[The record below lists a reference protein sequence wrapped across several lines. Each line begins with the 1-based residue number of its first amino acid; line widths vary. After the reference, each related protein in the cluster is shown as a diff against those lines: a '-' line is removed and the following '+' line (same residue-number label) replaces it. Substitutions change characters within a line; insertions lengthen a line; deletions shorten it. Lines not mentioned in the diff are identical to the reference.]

1 MGNCLVT
8 KLNEVVNNSNLKKLG
23 VLRFE
28 VDVTSI
34 GANRNSKNT
43 IHCNINNHCKF
54 KIVSGPE
61 GGQIIKIGSSE
72 ALDVPLGTE
81 FFLDNSL
88 DSYYFSKIG
97 KYVIEITNKYD
108 INMFNIS
115 HDVSILLD
123 NLKYSNTLQRVG
135 LIGKNVIG
143 NFNDLLTSD
152 ITYIRLDNKID
163 KIQYGS
169 AETIVGDIAKI
180 ANTSMV
186 TFILEHCNGITGDL
200 SSLSSHSTLNTVVIN
215 NANKITGKISD
226 ITGIPHLSN
235 FQCSGN
241 KLITG
246 SLADFL
252 DNGQLRNPELKML
265 VVTGTNIVKNQEDIT
280 TLRNLGV
287 QVSI

>member
-1 MGNCLVT
+1 MKNCLVT

-34 GANRNSKNT
+34 DYNKNVNNSF
-43 IHCNINNHCKF
+43 HCNINNHCKF

-61 GGQIIKIGSSE
+61 GGQIIKVGISE
-72 ALDVPLGTE
+72 AYDVPKGTE

-88 DSYYFSKIG
+88 DIYYFSKIG

-108 INMFNIS
+108 ITIFEIMHN
-115 HDVSILLD
+115 VSILLND
-123 NLKYSNTLQRVG
+123 IKYLSTLNRVSLRG
-135 LIGKNVIG
+135 EKVIG
-143 NFNDLLTSD
+143 NFNDLLT
-152 ITYIRLDNKID
+152 TYMTYMKVNNGTSNNEYI
-163 KIQYGS
+163 S

-186 TFILEHCNGITGDL
+186 TFVSEYCNGFTGDL
-200 SSLSSHSTLNTVVIN
+200 SSLRSHSTLSTFVIN
-215 NANKITGKISD
+215 NVYKITGKISD

-235 FQCSGN
+235 FQCANN

-252 DNGQLRNPELKML
+252 DNGQLRNPELKIL
-265 VVTGTNIVKNQEDIT
+265 VVSGTNIVRNSEDVT

-287 QVSI
+287 EVNI

>member
-28 VDVTSI
+28 VDVTFIS
-34 GANRNSKNT
+34 RNNN
-43 IHCNINNHCKF
+43 IHCNINNYCKF
-54 KIVSGPE
+54 TIVSGPE
-61 GGQIIKIGSSE
+61 GGQIVKIGTSE
-72 ALDVPLGTE
+72 ALDVPKGTE

-108 INMFNIS
+108 ITKFEIRHN
-115 HDVSILLD
+115 VSILLND
-123 NLKYSNTLQRVG
+123 MKYFNALQSVTLY
-135 LIGKNVIG
+135 GKNVIG

-152 ITYIRLDNKID
+152 ITYIKVFNNID
-163 KIQYGS
+163 TIQYIS

-180 ANTSMV
+180 ANTPMA
-186 TFILEHCNGITGDL
+186 TFISEFCNGITGNL
-200 SSLSSHSTLNTVVIN
+200 SSLSSHPTLSTFVIN
-215 NANKITGKISD
+215 GNNKITGKISD
-226 ITGIPHLSN
+226 VTGIPHLSN
-235 FQCSGN
+235 FQCMGN

-252 DNGQLRNPELKML
+252 DNGQLRNPELKIL
-265 VVTGTNIVKNQEDIT
+265 VVSHTNIVKNQEDIE

-287 QVSI
+287 QVTI

>member
-1 MGNCLVT
+1 MKNCLVT

-34 GANRNSKNT
+34 DYNRITNNA
-43 IHCNINNHCKF
+43 IHCNTNNHCKF

-61 GGQIIKIGSSE
+61 GGQIIKIGTSE
-72 ALDVPLGTE
+72 ALDVPKGTE
-81 FFLDNSL
+81 FFLDNSS
-88 DSYYFSKIG
+88 DIYYFSEIG

-108 INMFNIS
+108 ITKFDITHN
-115 HDVSILLD
+115 VSILLND
-123 NLKYSNTLQRVG
+123 MKYLKSLNRVA

-143 NFNDLLTSD
+143 NFNDLITSD
-152 ITYIRLDNKID
+152 MTNMMFNNVID
-163 KIQYGS
+163 YTQFVS

-180 ANTSMV
+180 ANTPMK
-186 TFILEHCNGITGDL
+186 TFIIEFCNGITGNL
-200 SSLSSHSTLNTVVIN
+200 SSLSSHSTLSNLVIN
-215 NANKITGKISD
+215 NNNKITGKISD
-226 ITGIPHLSN
+226 VTSIPHLSN
-235 FQCSGN
+235 FQCTSN

-252 DNGQLRNPELKML
+252 DNGQLRNPELKIL
-265 VVTGTNIVKNQEDIT
+265 EVAGTNIVKNQEDVE

>member
-34 GANRNSKNT
+34 SDNRNRKNT

-54 KIVSGPE
+54 KIVSGPK
-61 GGQIIKIGSSE
+61 GGQIIKIGTSE
-72 ALDVPLGTE
+72 ALDVPKGTE

-88 DSYYFSKIG
+88 DMYYFSKIG

-108 INMFNIS
+108 ITIFNID
-115 HDVSILLD
+115 HNVSILLND
-123 NLKYSNTLQRVG
+123 MKYLNTLSRVVLQG
-135 LIGKNVIG
+135 EKVIG
-143 NFNDLLTSD
+143 NFNDLLTSYTTH
-152 ITYIRLDNKID
+152 IKVNNMIADN
-163 KIQYGS
+163 QYVS
-169 AETIVGDIAKI
+169 AETVVGDIAKI
-180 ANTSMV
+180 ANTQMV
-186 TFILEHCNGITGDL
+186 SFISEYCNGITGNL
-200 SSLSSHSTLNTVVIN
+200 SSLSSHSTLSTFVIN

-235 FQCSGN
+235 FQCIGN

-265 VVTGTNIVKNQEDIT
+265 LVTNTNIVKNQEDIT

-287 QVSI
+287 QVSV

>member
-1 MGNCLVT
+1 MENCLVT
-8 KLNEVVNNSNLKKLG
+8 KLKSVVNNSDLKKLG

-34 GANRNSKNT
+34 NRENANI
-43 IHCNINNHCKF
+43 IHCNINDHCKF

-72 ALDVPLGTE
+72 ALDIPKGTE

-88 DSYYFSKIG
+88 DMYYFSKIG
-97 KYVIEITNKYD
+97 KYVIEITNKYN
-108 INMFNIS
+108 INMFGIRYN
-115 HDVSILLD
+115 VSILLD
-123 NLKYSNTLQRVG
+123 DIKYSNTLQQVQ
-135 LIGKNVIG
+135 LIGENVIG
-143 NFNDLLTSD
+143 NFNDLLTSG
-152 ITYIRLDNKID
+152 ITYMNFDNEID
-163 KIQYGS
+163 NQYVS

-180 ANTSMV
+180 ANTPMK
-186 TFILEHCNGITGDL
+186 TFISTWCNGITGNL
-200 SSLSSHSTLNTVVIN
+200 SSLSSHSTLSTLVIN
-215 NANKITGKISD
+215 NNNKITGKISD

-235 FQCSGN
+235 FQCTGN

-252 DNGQLRNPELKML
+252 DNGQLRNPELKIL
-265 VVTGTNIVKNQEDIT
+265 VVTGTNIVKNQEDII

-287 QVSI
+287 QVLV

>member
-1 MGNCLVT
+1 MENCLVT
-8 KLNEVVNNSNLKKLG
+8 KLKGVVNNSDLKKLG
-23 VLRFE
+23 VLKFE
-28 VDVTSI
+28 VDVTST
-34 GANRNSKNT
+34 NRSVKNM

-61 GGQIIKIGSSE
+61 GGQIIKIGGSE
-72 ALDVPLGTE
+72 ALDVPKGTE

-88 DSYYFSKIG
+88 DIYYFSKIG

-108 INMFNIS
+108 ITIFEIK

-123 NLKYSNTLQRVG
+123 DMKYLSTLNRVFLQG
-135 LIGKNVIG
+135 EKVIG

-152 ITYIRLDNKID
+152 MTYMNFANNAADN
-163 KIQYGS
+163 QYVS

-180 ANTSMV
+180 ANTPMA
-186 TFILEHCNGITGDL
+186 TFISGYCNGITGNL
-200 SSLSSHSTLNTVVIN
+200 SSLSSHSTLSTFVIN
-215 NANKITGKISD
+215 GNNKITGKISD

-235 FQCSGN
+235 FQCAGN

-252 DNGQLRNPELKML
+252 DNGQLRNPELKIL
-265 VVTGTNIVKNQEDIT
+265 NVSGTNIVKNSEDVT

-287 QVSI
+287 QVSV

>member
-34 GANRNSKNT
+34 SDNRNRKNT

-61 GGQIIKIGSSE
+61 GGQIIKIGISE
-72 ALDVPLGTE
+72 ALDVPKGTE

-88 DSYYFSKIG
+88 DMYYFSKIG

-108 INMFNIS
+108 ITYFNIT
-115 HDVSILLD
+115 HNVSILLND
-123 NLKYSNTLQRVG
+123 MKYFNTLQSVA
-135 LIGKNVIG
+135 LNGKNVIG
-143 NFNDLLTSD
+143 NFNDLLTSYMTNMR
-152 ITYIRLDNKID
+152 INNRID
-163 KIQYGS
+163 STQYVS

-180 ANTSMV
+180 ANTPMK
-186 TFILEHCNGITGDL
+186 TFIAEWCKGITGNL
-200 SSLSSHSTLNTVVIN
+200 SSLSSHPTLSTLVIN
-215 NANKITGKISD
+215 NTNTITGRISD
-226 ITGIPHLSN
+226 VTSIPHLSN
-235 FQCSGN
+235 FQCVGN

-252 DNGQLRNPELKML
+252 DNGQLRNPELKIL
-265 VVTGTNIVKNQEDIT
+265 AVNNTNIVKNQEDVE

-287 QVSI
+287 QVTI

>member
-1 MGNCLVT
+1 MKNCLVT
-8 KLNEVVNNSNLKKLG
+8 KLKGVVNNSDLKKLG

-34 GANRNSKNT
+34 ERNNV
-43 IHCNINNHCKF
+43 IHCNINNYCKF

-61 GGQIIKIGSSE
+61 GGQIIKVGISE
-72 ALDVPLGTE
+72 ALDVPKGTE

-88 DSYYFSKIG
+88 DMYYFSKIG
-97 KYVIEITNKYD
+97 KYVIEITNKYY
-108 INMFNIS
+108 ITNFEIKHN
-115 HDVSILLD
+115 VSILLND
-123 NLKYSNTLQRVG
+123 MKYFSTLNRVFLKG
-135 LIGKNVIG
+135 EKVIG

-152 ITYIRLDNKID
+152 MNYMNFNNSTADN
-163 KIQYGS
+163 QYVS

-180 ANTSMV
+180 ANTPMV
-186 TFILEHCNGITGDL
+186 TFISEYCNGITGDL
-200 SSLSSHSTLNTVVIN
+200 SSLSSHSTLSTFVIN
-215 NANKITGKISD
+215 NVYKITGKISD

-235 FQCSGN
+235 FQCGNN

-252 DNGQLRNPELKML
+252 DNGQLRNPELKIL
-265 VVTGTNIVKNQEDIT
+265 SVTGTNIVKNSEDVT

-287 QVSI
+287 EVNV